1 MLATRLLPGALAL
14 LLLACSACSGD
25 RAGRLQRTLTAEAT
39 LTPSADGDSVTGQ
52 GVITFVNPPEV
63 GEVIDVTIRGIS
75 ARIEAIQPV
84 FTLDDSDPISLSP
97 GEMRQVRFHFEG
109 QDTDPLVKKQPWEL
123 ACRSPLGATPET
135 FWVDVSTFDSWSERV
150 DGDGYVG
157 AAHEGTLTRG
167 PTSDPRPTAELGA
180 AWSKPIGGDVD
191 ALAFDAAG
199 HLLVGGR
206 GFVDLGLPAQTN
218 VLATLDG
225 AGNVID
231 TLPLPAIPSA
241 FSLLVDGP
249 TMLVVGS
256 IKDSILLGDQVLT
269 APAGHQGF
277 YVARLDPAGKVL
289 WVEPFSAETDL
300 YLGPITVDPAGNLR
314 IVGGYYGPSPFDLGG
329 GPLSGEAVRGGFLLR
344 LDPSGAFLDARR
356 FDGVWSTASAAA
368 DPSGALVVTGTL
380 SGTVDLGGGPLVGA
394 YDNHPFIAR
403 YDASGAHVWSH
414 LLDGYAA
421 PLAAFGPSGD
431 LVVVQSESVSLLDAA
446 GATVWEKP
454 FGPSPDSLVVDD
466 LGRIFVTGSFTGE
479 PSVQGLPLA
488 AGGDQVL
495 YLVELDAGGTAV
507 RAEPFGCGG
516 GRARLHRQPGI
527 PGVALAT
534 PFRGFASLD
543 QGPFE
548 ATGNFDLLVAMLGL

>member
-1 MLATRLLPGALAL
+1 MLATRLLPGALL
-14 LLLACSACSGD
+14 LLLTACSGG
-25 RAGRLQRTLTAEAT
+25 RAGRLHRTVTAEAT

-63 GEVIDVTIRGIS
+63 GEVIDVTIRGLS
-75 ARIEAIQPV
+75 ARIEAIQPD
-84 FTLDDSDPISLSP
+84 FTLDDTDPISLAP
-97 GEMRQVRFHFEG
+97 GEMREVRFHFEG
-109 QDTDPLVKKQPWEL
+109 QDTEPLVKKQPWDL
-123 ACRSPLGATPET
+123 ACRSLLGATPET

-150 DGDGYVG
+150 DGYGDVN
-157 AAHEGTLTRG
+157 AAHEGKLTRG
-167 PTSDPRPTAELGA
+167 PTSDPRPSAELGA
-180 AWSKPIGGDVD
+180 AFSKPIGGELD

-199 HLLVGGR
+199 HLIVGGR
-206 GFVDLGLPAQTN
+206 GFADLGLPAQTS

-241 FSLLVDGP
+241 FSLLMDGP
-249 TMLVVGS
+249 TMLVGGRIEGS
-256 IKDSILLGDQVLT
+256 VVVGDQVLS

-277 YVARLDPAGKVL
+277 YVARLDQAGKVL
-289 WVEPFSAETDL
+289 WVEPFSAQTDL
-300 YLGPITVDPAGNLR
+300 YLGPITVDPAGDLR

-344 LDPSGAFLDARR
+344 LDASGAFLDARR

-368 DPSGALVVTGTL
+368 DSSGALVVTGTL
-380 SGTVDLGGGPLVGA
+380 TGTVDLGGAPLVGA
-394 YDNHPFIAR
+394 YDNHPFVAR
-403 YDASGAHVWSH
+403 YDVTGAHVWSR
-414 LLDGYAA
+414 LLDGYSA

-431 LVVVQSESVSLLDAA
+431 LVMVGYDTVSLLDAG

-454 FGPSPDSLVVDD
+454 FGLSPDSLAVDD

-488 AGGDQVL
+488 AGADPVL
-495 YLVELDAGGTAV
+495 YLVELDAGGAAV

-516 GRARLHRQPGI
+516 GRARLHHQPGI

-534 PFRGFASLD
+534 SFRGFASLD

-548 ATGNFDLLVAMLGL
+548 AGASVDSLVAMLGL

>member
-1 MLATRLLPGALAL
+1 MLATRLLPGALL
-14 LLLACSACSGD
+14 LLLTACSGG
-25 RAGRLQRTLTAEAT
+25 RAGRLQRTVTAEAT
-39 LTPSADGDSVTGQ
+39 LTPSAGGDSVKGQ

-63 GEVIDVTIRGIS
+63 DEVIDVTIRGIS
-75 ARIEAIQPV
+75 ARIEAIQPD
-84 FTLDDSDPISLSP
+84 FTLDDTDPISLPP

-109 QDTDPLVKKQPWEL
+109 QDTGPLVKTQPWEL
-123 ACRSPLGATPET
+123 ACQTLLGSQPET

-180 AWSKPIGGDVD
+180 VWSKPIGGELD

-199 HLLVGGR
+199 RLIVGGR
-206 GFVDLGLPAQTN
+206 GFADLGLPTQTS

-241 FSLLVDGP
+241 FSLLMDGP
-249 TMLVVGS
+249 TMLVGGRIEGNVVV
-256 IKDSILLGDQVLT
+256 GDQVLS

-277 YVARLDPAGKVL
+277 YVARLDQAGKVL

-300 YLGPITVDPAGNLR
+300 YLGPMTVDPAGNLR

-344 LDPSGAFLDARR
+344 LDPSGAFLDAQR
-356 FDGVWSTASAAA
+356 FDGVWGTGSAVA

-380 SGTVDLGGGPLVGA
+380 TGTVDLGGAPLVGA
-394 YDNHPFIAR
+394 YDNHPFVAR
-403 YDASGAHVWSH
+403 YDVTGAHVWSR
-414 LLDGYAA
+414 LLDGYSA

-431 LVVVQSESVSLLDAA
+431 LVMVGYDTVSLLDAA
-446 GATVWEKP
+446 GSTVWEKP
-454 FGPSPDSLVVDD
+454 FGLLPDSLAVDD
-466 LGRIFVTGSFTGE
+466 LGHIFVTGSFTGE
-479 PSVQGLPLA
+479 PTVQGLPLA
-488 AGGDQVL
+488 AGADPVL

-516 GRARLHRQPGI
+516 GRARLHHQPGI

-534 PFRGFASLD
+534 SFRGFASLD